1 MNRIARTAPK
11 RQSYK
16 TDLTDAQWT
25 LIEPLVSRGH
35 CPDHWRRRHS
45 LREIVN
51 ALFYQLRTG
60 CAWDHL
66 PHDLPPK
73 GTVYDYFRLWTENGT
88 FQRVHDALRDQ
99 VRAQAGRHVQPSAAI
114 VDTQTAKSTEKG
126 GALARSAMMA
136 ASG

>member
-1 MNRIARTAPK
+1 MNQNPRTAPK
-11 RQSYK
+11 RKPYK
-16 TDLTDAQWT
+16 TDLTDAQWA
-25 LIEPLVSRGH
+25 LIEPLVTPGH
-35 CPDHWRRRHS
+35 RPQHWRRVHS

-73 GTVYDYFRLWTENGT
+73 GTVYDYFRRWTADGT

-99 VRAQAGRHVQPSAAI
+99 VRQQAGRAVQPRAAI
-114 VDTQTAKSTEKG
+114 VDTQSVKSTEKG
-126 GALARSAMMA
+126 GFPARSVTMGP
-136 ASG
+136 SG